1 VLSGGAVG
9 ERISDQGTPSARKR
23 FLPKERYCRYPP
35 AEIETRTDSGTEGP
49 FMTKKVAD
57 QIAETLAAVGV
68 ERIYGVVGDSLN
80 GITDSL
86 RRQAK
91 ISWMHM
97 RNEEAGAFAA
107 GAEAH
112 LTGRLAVCAGSCG
125 PGNLHLING
134 LFDCHRNR
142 VPVLAI
148 AAHIPSPEI
157 GSGYF
162 QETQPEILFRECSHY
177 CQLISSPAQMPR
189 VLEEAVRAAVG
200 QRGVAV
206 IVISGDTALKEAAEA
221 PAPRVGGL
229 LPGPSIVLPARS
241 ELRRLAALL
250 NASRRVTLLCGS
262 GCAGAHEALLALGAK
277 LKSPMVHA
285 LRGKEHVEWGNPYD
299 VGMTGLI
306 GFSSGYYAMKECDS
320 LLMLGTDFPY
330 RQFYPESG
338 VHIAQ
343 IDIRPQNLGRRAP
356 IELGLVGDVAATIE
370 ALLPLLDQKA
380 DSAHLDDARH
390 NYREARK
397 GLDELAQGR
406 DGKRLIHPQQIAHV
420 LSELAADDAV
430 FTCDVGL
437 PTVWAARYLAMNGKR
452 RLIGS
457 FWHGSMANAMPQAI
471 GAQCAYPGRQV
482 ISLSGDGG
490 FTMLM
495 GDFLSLAQLDLPV
508 KIVVFNNGALGFIE
522 LEQKATGF
530 LDTGTD
536 FKNPNFA
543 AMADAVGVRGLRLER
558 PEDIETGLAAALAHK
573 GPVLVDAVVNRMELA
588 MPPTVNAEMAKGF
601 SMYMLK
607 AVLDG
612 RATDLIELARSNV
625 LR

>member
-1 VLSGGAVG
+1 
-9 ERISDQGTPSARKR
+9 
-23 FLPKERYCRYPP
+23 
-35 AEIETRTDSGTEGP
+35 
-49 FMTKKVAD
+49 MTKKVAD
-57 QIAETLAAVGV
+57 QVAETLAAVGV

-86 RRQAK
+86 RRQEK
-91 ISWMHM
+91 IGWVHM

-112 LTGRLAVCAGSCG
+112 LTGKLAVCAGSCG

-148 AAHIPSPEI
+148 AAHIPSSEI

-162 QETQPEILFRECSHY
+162 QETHPEILFRECSHY
-177 CQLISSPAQMPR
+177 CQLVSTPAQMPR
-189 VLEEAVRAAVG
+189 VLEEAIRAAVG

-206 IVISGDTALKEAAEA
+206 IVISGDTALEEAVEA

-229 LPGPSIVLPARS
+229 LPGPSLIRPADS
-241 ELRRLAALL
+241 ELDRLAALL
-250 NASRRVTLLCGS
+250 NASKRVTLLCGS
-262 GCAGAHEALLALGAK
+262 GCAGAHDALLALGAK

-285 LRGKEHVEWGNPYD
+285 LRGKEHVEWDNPYD

-306 GFSSGYYAMKECDS
+306 GFSSGYYAMKDCDT

-343 IDIRPQNLGRRAP
+343 IDVRPQNLGRRAP

-370 ALLPLLDQKA
+370 ALLPRIDQKT

-390 NYREARK
+390 HYREARK
-397 GLDELAQGR
+397 GLDDLAQGR
-406 DGKRLIHPQQIAHV
+406 EGRRLIHPQQIARV
-420 LSELAADDAV
+420 LSELATEDAV

-471 GAQCAYPGRQV
+471 GAQCAYSGRQV

-495 GDFLSLAQLDLPV
+495 GDFLSLVQLGLPV
-508 KIVVFNNGALGFIE
+508 KIIVFNNGALGFIE
-522 LEQKATGF
+522 LEQKSTGF
-530 LDTGTD
+530 INTGTD

-543 AMADAVGVRGLRLER
+543 AMAEAVGVRGIRIER
-558 PEDIETGLAAALAHK
+558 PDAVESGIAAALAHN

-588 MPPTVNAEMAKGF
+588 MPPKVQIEMAKGF
-601 SMYMLK
+601 SLYMLK

-612 RATDLIELARSNV
+612 RASDLIDLARSNV